1 MPVKDWRV
9 VGVWGGHFKQL
20 GQSLCNSSN
29 WKDNDRDSGRG
40 EKHGPIQVRQKDS
53 GQQERRRARADEGK
67 GFKDGSGKEE
77 QTDGSTARVY
87 KTDRRKLRKDPM
99 RKDKDK

>member
-1 MPVKDWRV
+1 MCGV
-9 VGVWGGHFKQL
+9 VTSNSSD
-20 GQSLCNSSN
+20 SLCNSSN

-40 EKHGPIQVRQKDS
+40 EHHGPIQVRQKDS
-53 GQQERRRARADEGK
+53 EQQERRRARAGK

-77 QTDGSTARVY
+77 QTDGSSARVY